1 MATLSVTFPC
11 VLLTGRNSYGIL
23 CYDNDSCHLDKKDC
37 QAREVLYDTAKSFE
51 GAQSCTKCES
61 AGNGTPMRR
70 IAADDQPDR
79 AGRLFAV
86 CHPALTIAKVCGV
99 TVEEIFYLQ
108 EETENEK

>member
-1 MATLSVTFPC
+1 MAALAAAFPC
-11 VLLTGRNSYGIL
+11 VLLTGRNSCGIL

-51 GAQSCTKCES
+51 GTQSCTECQS

-86 CHPALTIAKVCGV
+86 CHPCSDDRKGLRRYGRRN
-99 TVEEIFYLQ
+99 LL
-108 EETENEK
+108 